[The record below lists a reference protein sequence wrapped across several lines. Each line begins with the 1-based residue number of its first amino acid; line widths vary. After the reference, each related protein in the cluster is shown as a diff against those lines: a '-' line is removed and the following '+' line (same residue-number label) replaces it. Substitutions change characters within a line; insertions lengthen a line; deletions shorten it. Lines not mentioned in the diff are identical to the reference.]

1 VTVVDNLS
9 LPVTDVELAYAGAL
23 ERDAAQLRRIVDL
36 LLRVDVDDPLL
47 LDVADELDVLS
58 EHLENPTR
66 TVTETIRNPGW
77 RHDPV
82 SGVENAIAPPIV
94 LEAGPDGTLTAEVEF
109 GLPYQG
115 PNSFV
120 HGGISA
126 MVMDHVLSVATAPNG
141 GTIFTAQLTV
151 RYHRPLPLFVPVA
164 VVARLKEREG
174 RKLWATGEIVVDGK
188 VAVSAEGL
196 FIEPRPTPAQAPVG
210 SDGREDS

>member
-1 VTVVDNLS
+1 MTIVENLS
-9 LPVTDVELAYAGAL
+9 RPVSDVEREYAAAL

-36 LLRVDVDDPLL
+36 LQRVDVDDPLL
-47 LDVADELDVLS
+47 LDVAEKLDALS
-58 EHLENPTR
+58 EHLENPID

-94 LEAGPDGTLTAEVEF
+94 LEAGPDGTVTAEVEF

-126 MVMDHVLSVATAPNG
+126 MVMDHVLSAATAPQAG
-141 GTIFTAQLTV
+141 VIFTAQLTV
-151 RYHRPLPLFVPVA
+151 RYHRPLPLFVPLTIA
-164 VVARLKEREG
+164 ARLREREG
-174 RKLWATGEIVVDGK
+174 RKIWATGEIVVDGK

-196 FIEPRPTPAQAPVG
+196 FIEPRPKAAQ
-210 SDGREDS
+210 

>member
-1 VTVVDNLS
+1 MTIVENLS
-9 LPVTDVELAYAGAL
+9 RPVSDVEHEYAAAL

-36 LLRVDVDDPLL
+36 LQRVDVDDPLL
-47 LDVADELDVLS
+47 LDVAEKLDVLS
-58 EHLENPTR
+58 EHLENPID

-82 SGVENAIAPPIV
+82 SGIENAIAPPIV
-94 LEAGPDGTLTAEVEF
+94 LEACPDGTVTAEVEF

-126 MVMDHVLSVATAPNG
+126 MVMDHVLSAATAPQAG
-141 GTIFTAQLTV
+141 VIFTAQLTV
-151 RYHRPLPLFVPVA
+151 RYHRPLPLFVPLTIA
-164 VVARLKEREG
+164 ARLREREG
-174 RKLWATGEIVVDGK
+174 RKIWATGEIVVDGK

-196 FIEPRPTPAQAPVG
+196 FIEPRPKAAQ
-210 SDGREDS
+210 

>member
-1 VTVVDNLS
+1 MTIVENLS
-9 LPVTDVELAYAGAL
+9 RPVSDVEREYAAAL

-36 LLRVDVDDPLL
+36 LQRVDVDDPLL
-47 LDVADELDVLS
+47 LDVAEKLDVLS
-58 EHLENPTR
+58 EHLENPID

-82 SGVENAIAPPIV
+82 SGIENAIAPPIV
-94 LEAGPDGTLTAEVEF
+94 LEAGPDGIVTAEVEF

-126 MVMDHVLSVATAPNG
+126 MVMDHVLSAATAPQAG
-141 GTIFTAQLTV
+141 VIFTAQLTV
-151 RYHRPLPLFVPVA
+151 RYHRPLPLFVPLTIA
-164 VVARLKEREG
+164 ARLREREG
-174 RKLWATGEIVVDGK
+174 RKIWATGEIVVDGK

-196 FIEPRPTPAQAPVG
+196 FIEPRPKAAQ
-210 SDGREDS
+210 

>member
-1 VTVVDNLS
+1 MTIVENLS
-9 LPVTDVELAYAGAL
+9 LPASDVEREYAAAL

-36 LLRVDVDDPLL
+36 LQRVDVHDPLL
-47 LDVADELDVLS
+47 LDVADELDALS
-58 EHLENPTR
+58 EHLENPID

-94 LEAGPDGTLTAEVEF
+94 LEAGPGGTVTAEVEF

-126 MVMDHVLSVATAPNG
+126 MVMDHVLSAATAPQAG
-141 GTIFTAQLTV
+141 AIFTAQLTV
-151 RYHRPLPLFVPVA
+151 RYHRPLPLFMPLMIA
-164 VVARLKEREG
+164 ARPREREG
-174 RKLWATGEIVVDGK
+174 RKIWATGEIVVNGK

-196 FIEPRPTPAQAPVG
+196 FIEPRPTAGQ
-210 SDGREDS
+210 

>member
-1 VTVVDNLS
+1 MTIVENLS
-9 LPVTDVELAYAGAL
+9 RPVSDVEREYAAAL

-36 LLRVDVDDPLL
+36 LQRVDVDDPLL
-47 LDVADELDVLS
+47 LDVAEKLDVLS
-58 EHLENPTR
+58 EHLENPID

-94 LEAGPDGTLTAEVEF
+94 LEAGPDGTVTAEVEF

-126 MVMDHVLSVATAPNG
+126 MVMDHVLSAATAPQAG
-141 GTIFTAQLTV
+141 VIFTAQLTV
-151 RYHRPLPLFVPVA
+151 RYHRPLPLFVPLTIA
-164 VVARLKEREG
+164 ARLREREG
-174 RKLWATGEIVVDGK
+174 RKIWATGEIVVDGK

-196 FIEPRPTPAQAPVG
+196 FIEPRPKAAQ
-210 SDGREDS
+210 

>member
-1 VTVVDNLS
+1 VTIVENLS
-9 LPVTDVELAYAGAL
+9 RPVSDVEREYAAAL

-36 LLRVDVDDPLL
+36 LQRVDVDDPLL
-47 LDVADELDVLS
+47 LDVAEKLDALS
-58 EHLENPTR
+58 EHLENPID

-94 LEAGPDGTLTAEVEF
+94 LEAGPDGTVTAEVEF

-126 MVMDHVLSVATAPNG
+126 MVMDHVLSAATAPQAG
-141 GTIFTAQLTV
+141 VIFTAQLTV
-151 RYHRPLPLFVPVA
+151 RYHRPLPLFVPLTIA
-164 VVARLKEREG
+164 ARLREREG
-174 RKLWATGEIVVDGK
+174 RKIWATGEIVVDGK

-196 FIEPRPTPAQAPVG
+196 FIEPRPKAAQ
-210 SDGREDS
+210 

>member
-1 VTVVDNLS
+1 MTIVENLS
-9 LPVTDVELAYAGAL
+9 RPVSDVEREYAAAL

-36 LLRVDVDDPLL
+36 LQRVDVDDPLL
-47 LDVADELDVLS
+47 LDVAEKLDVLS
-58 EHLENPTR
+58 EHLENPID

-94 LEAGPDGTLTAEVEF
+94 LEAGPGGTVTAEVEF

-126 MVMDHVLSVATAPNG
+126 MVMDHVLSAATAPQAG
-141 GTIFTAQLTV
+141 VIFTAQLTV
-151 RYHRPLPLFVPVA
+151 RYHRPLPLFVPLTIA
-164 VVARLKEREG
+164 ARLREREG
-174 RKLWATGEIVVDGK
+174 RKIWATGEIVVDGK

-196 FIEPRPTPAQAPVG
+196 FIEPRPKAVQ
-210 SDGREDS
+210 